1 MAENKNYIAL
11 EATSQEIAGTVATL
25 YEIESKLTAE
35 KVGQTNNSGGT
46 AKEGTIF
53 AKLNRIQNLLLGYD
67 GVFQA
72 KCSANSNTLTSSIDK
87 SSTDT
92 ESVNTLV
99 NVNGCGILQS
109 IELSHGMGVKVY
121 IDEEKIFDFYARG
134 QSDTAYFGATGGE
147 NIHPPINTGLYNDR
161 TYSGYGWKSG
171 LAAPLVFTKSLKVQY
186 YLGVT
191 GESYNATI
199 DVTYGIGGAAQ

>member
-46 AKEGTIF
+46 AKTGTIF

-67 GVFQA
+67 GIFQA
-72 KCSANSNTLTSSIDK
+72 KCSDHFATMKTSIDK

-109 IELSHGMGVKVY
+109 IALSHGMGVKVY
-121 IDEEKIFDFYARG
+121 IDEEKIFDFYVTG
-134 QSDTAYFGATGGE
+134 QKETAYFGATGGS
-147 NIHPPINTGLYNDR
+147 NIHPPINTGFSNKGNPSY
-161 TYSGYGWKSG
+161 YFAAG
-171 LAAPLVFTKSLKVQY
+171 LAAPLVFTKSLMVQY
-186 YLGVT
+186 YLGAT
-191 GESYNATI
+191 GESYDAVLE
-199 DVTYGIGGAAQ
+199 VTYGIGGAAQ

>member
-67 GVFQA
+67 GIFQA
-72 KCSANSNTLTSSIDK
+72 KCSNHSTTARTSIDK

-99 NVNGCGILQS
+99 NINGCGILQS
-109 IELSHGMGVKVY
+109 IELSNGMGVKVY

-134 QSDTAYFGATGGE
+134 QSETAFFGATGGSD
-147 NIHPPINTGLYNDR
+147 IRPTINKHLYNNGHV
-161 TYSGYGWKSG
+161 SNGGWKSG
-171 LAAPLVFTKSLKVQY
+171 LSAPLVFTKSLMVQY
-186 YLGVT
+186 YLGST
-191 GESYNATI
+191 GNSYNAELE
-199 DVTYGIGGAAQ
+199 VTYGIGGEAQ

>member
-1 MAENKNYIAL
+1 MADNKNYIAL

-92 ESVNTLV
+92 GSVNTLV
-99 NVNGCGILQS
+99 NVAGCGILQS
-109 IELSHGMGVKVY
+109 ISLSYGMGVKVY
-121 IDEEKIFDFYARG
+121 IDEEKILDFYARG
-134 QSDTAYFGATGGE
+134 QKDWAYFGATGGSD
-147 NIHPPINTGLYNDR
+147 IRPTINKHLYNNGHV
-161 TYSGYGWKSG
+161 SNGGWASG
-171 LAAPLVFTKSLKVQY
+171 LSAPLVFTKSLMVQY
-186 YLGVT
+186 YLGIT
-191 GESYNATI
+191 GQSYDAGI
-199 DVTYGIGGAAQ
+199 EVTYGIGGEAQ

>member
-1 MAENKNYIAL
+1 MADNKNYIAL

-72 KCSANSNTLTSSIDK
+72 KCSANSNTLTSSINK

-92 ESVNTLV
+92 ETVTTLLDV
-99 NVNGCGILQS
+99 EGCGILCS
-109 IELSHGMGVKVY
+109 IELSYGMGIKVY
-121 IDEEKIFDFYARG
+121 IDGEKIFDFYTRG
-134 QSDTAYFGATGGE
+134 QSETAYFGVTGGE
-147 NIHPPINTGLYNDR
+147 NIHPPINTGLLNGGD
-161 TYSGYGWKSG
+161 YSGYGWKSG

-191 GESYNATI
+191 GQSYNATI

>member
-1 MAENKNYIAL
+1 MADNKNYIAL

-72 KCSANSNTLTSSIDK
+72 KCSANSKTVSAKITKGD
-87 SSTDT
+87 TDT
-92 ESVNTLV
+92 EKISTLINIDGSGIVGMLSV
-99 NVNGCGILQS
+99 
-109 IELSHGMGVKVY
+109 EYGMGVIIW
-121 IDEEKIFDFYARG
+121 IDGIKIIDCHA
-134 QSDTAYFGATGGE
+134 SDGAYSNYTYFGNTGGDDSFFPLNH
-147 NIHPPINTGLYNDR
+147 NIKNDHSE
-161 TYSGYGWKSG
+161 YYHNLSLMS
-171 LAAPLVFTKSLKVQY
+171 PLVFSKSLKVQY
-186 YLGVT
+186 FNGAVGSSKDGYLSVF
-191 GESYNATI
+191 
-199 DVTYGIGGAAQ
+199 YGIGGAAQ

>member
-67 GVFQA
+67 GIFQA

-92 ESVNTLV
+92 ETVTTLLDV
-99 NVNGCGILQS
+99 EGCGILS
-109 IELSHGMGVKVY
+109 SVELSHGMGIKVY
-121 IDEEKIFDFYARG
+121 IDGEKIFDFYMQG
-134 QSDTAYFGATGGE
+134 QQETAYFGATGGE
-147 NIHPPINTGLYNDR
+147 NIHPPINTGLYNDG
-161 TYSGYGWKSG
+161 TYSGYGWESG